1 MDVFY
6 HKPVKNAR
14 YVTICL
20 HSSIFIV
27 RALAKRKEKWYYF
40 MLKDYIE
47 ERALNIA
54 NYIIDIR
61 CNKRFFR

>member
-47 ERALNIA
+47 EQPYEYQNHCHFSRASE
-54 NYIIDIR
+54 
-61 CNKRFFR
+61 